1 MKTMKLPAVGLL
13 FYLCV
18 SAFVMESILKYN
30 NVLWSVNQYRTIASM
45 NGNVLSEW
53 KIAEIFLISF
63 MFLLSFPLKRNMVTY
78 SGLALMTSGVIWL
91 VREINIPDTVS
102 LYKNAFDVHFEMIA
116 LQMTPATMI
125 FMGMTF
131 IIAQSPTVQR
141 YMVNVCPFC
150 AVFYTVLCLIN
161 SLDFMRSFP
170 GMRMAD
176 GKIIEYFLSALFLLG
191 IWSIKGRNSK
201 LHHLIIY
208 ICAFVLIFC
217 SIIITSRGWML
228 QSFLLLIFCYISFS
242 ERIIS
247 SRLTRICLLL
257 SVFIVMY
264 IMAQHFLGD
273 QIRFIISRFS
283 KDTRSGQ
290 LMEFFSQVPLSKLAV
305 GQGMNASYSFAGQSS
320 YKYIDNQ
327 FLFFMFRYGVI
338 PLVLYLLPFA
348 CSLFGKSCR
357 NKAASWLSQKFV
369 IIMWLL
375 AMGGLSV
382 YFTLRIDISGFF
394 ILIFAISGC
403 LRKKGLSAAL

>member
-1 MKTMKLPAVGLL
+1 
-13 FYLCV
+13 
-18 SAFVMESILKYN
+18 
-30 NVLWSVNQYRTIASM
+30 
-45 NGNVLSEW
+45 
-53 KIAEIFLISF
+53 
-63 MFLLSFPLKRNMVTY
+63 
-78 SGLALMTSGVIWL
+78 
-91 VREINIPDTVS
+91 
-102 LYKNAFDVHFEMIA
+102 
-116 LQMTPATMI
+116 
-125 FMGMTF
+125 
-131 IIAQSPTVQR
+131 
-141 YMVNVCPFC
+141 
-150 AVFYTVLCLIN
+150 
-161 SLDFMRSFP
+161 
-170 GMRMAD
+170 
-176 GKIIEYFLSALFLLG
+176 
-191 IWSIKGRNSK
+191 
-201 LHHLIIY
+201 
-208 ICAFVLIFC
+208 
-217 SIIITSRGWML
+217 
-228 QSFLLLIFCYISFS
+228 
-242 ERIIS
+242 
-247 SRLTRICLLL
+247 
-257 SVFIVMY
+257 MY

>member
-78 SGLALMTSGVIWL
+78 SGLALMTSGVIWF

-191 IWSIKGRNSK
+191 IWSIKGRNPK
-201 LHHLIIY
+201 LHHLITQ
-208 ICAFVLIFC
+208 
-217 SIIITSRGWML
+217 TSHT
-228 QSFLLLIFCYISFS
+228 
-242 ERIIS
+242 E
-247 SRLTRICLLL
+247 TPEK
-257 SVFIVMY
+257 
-264 IMAQHFLGD
+264 A
-273 QIRFIISRFS
+273 
-283 KDTRSGQ
+283 
-290 LMEFFSQVPLSKLAV
+290 
-305 GQGMNASYSFAGQSS
+305 
-320 YKYIDNQ
+320 DNQ
-327 FLFFMFRYGVI
+327 AENR
-338 PLVLYLLPFA
+338 
-348 CSLFGKSCR
+348 
-357 NKAASWLSQKFV
+357 
-369 IIMWLL
+369 
-375 AMGGLSV
+375 
-382 YFTLRIDISGFF
+382 
-394 ILIFAISGC
+394 
-403 LRKKGLSAAL
+403 